1 MICRYKKIT
10 YFCTRV
16 LCPGGGIGRRA
27 GLKIQCPQQT
37 CGFDS
42 RPGYAKNQ
50 EVKLCLTSFFVSFR
64 FVNWEI
70 FFGILASHANRDS
83 ASLSQIKI
91 LSCSAECLTNSFN
104 RPSSTKSIFLC
115 NSFRKASARLTHLKR
130 VGA

>member
-50 EVKLCLTSFFVSFR
+50 EVKLCLTSFFCVFPFR
-64 FVNWEI
+64 ELGDFLWD
-70 FFGILASHANRDS
+70 FGKSCQPTFG
-83 ASLSQIKI
+83 LS
-91 LSCSAECLTNSFN
+91 LTNQDF
-104 RPSSTKSIFLC
+104 IL
-115 NSFRKASARLTHLKR
+115 FRGMPDKLF
-130 VGA
+130 